1 MKTGISLI
9 HEKREA
15 ISQRQEDR
23 IEEIETKRGCGAG
36 GSESERSN

>member
-9 HEKREA
+9 HEKPEA
-15 ISQRQEDR
+15 ISERQEDR
-23 IEEIETKRGCGAG
+23 IEEIETKRGCEG